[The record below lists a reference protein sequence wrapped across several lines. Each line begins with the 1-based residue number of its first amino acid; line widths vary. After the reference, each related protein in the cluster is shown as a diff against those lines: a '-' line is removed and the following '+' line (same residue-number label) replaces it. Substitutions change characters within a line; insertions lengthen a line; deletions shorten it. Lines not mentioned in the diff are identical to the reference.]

1 MDLYD
6 EDDKLIARFSEAIKE
21 LVDAN
26 QLMDE
31 DQMWDFIDDWS
42 AAVYEN
48 TKDQWQVAL
57 SCRFSENGDYH
68 AAWETA
74 VNFHDANDGIDALMT
89 SCAKWFVHGVI
100 GQQFGGYEIVDD

>member
-31 DQMWDFIDDWS
+31 EQMWDFIDDWS

-48 TKDQWQVAL
+48 AKDQWQVAL
-57 SCRFSENGDYH
+57 SCRFSEDGDYH

-74 VNFHDANDGIDALMT
+74 VNFHDANGEIDTLMA
-89 SCAKWFVHGVI
+89 SCAKWFVHGVV
-100 GQQFGGYEIVDD
+100 GQQFGGYAIVDD